1 MTKRQFVVLAFR
13 LFALYLVFNVITNLG
28 YFLSMLQFE
37 HGFAGAA
44 LTAAFGIAILLFA
57 LSLLWRKSEWLMQ
70 KIFAIPSLSDDVL
83 LVEDK
88 PFREGQVEGVS
99 EHIPGVIEMQDYYET
114 PVTKESIEL
123 IAFSVVGLWAA
134 FSYLPRL
141 LSVLV
146 GYFDS
151 SSALSRLSGLYSIST
166 IFGDAIPVALGLWL
180 FLRPWQFQGWIEKF
194 KPKGNSTEEIAN

>member
-1 MTKRQFVVLAFR
+1 
-13 LFALYLVFNVITNLG
+13 
-28 YFLSMLQFE
+28 MLQLQS
-37 HGFAGAA
+37 GFVGA
-44 LTAAFGIAILLFA
+44 LTAAFGIAVLLYA

-70 KIFAIPSLSDDVL
+70 KIFAIPALSDDVG

-99 EHIPGVIEMQDYYET
+99 EHIPGAIEKMQDYYET
-114 PVTKESIEL
+114 PLSKESVEL
-123 IAFSVVGLWAA
+123 IAFSVVGLWAT

-151 SSALSRLSGLYSIST
+151 SSALSRLTGLYSIST
-166 IFGDAIPVALGLWL
+166 ICGDVIPIILGLWL
-180 FLRPWQFQGWIEKF
+180 FLRPWQFQGWIEKL
-194 KPKGNSTEEIAN
+194 KPKAASTDEIAN